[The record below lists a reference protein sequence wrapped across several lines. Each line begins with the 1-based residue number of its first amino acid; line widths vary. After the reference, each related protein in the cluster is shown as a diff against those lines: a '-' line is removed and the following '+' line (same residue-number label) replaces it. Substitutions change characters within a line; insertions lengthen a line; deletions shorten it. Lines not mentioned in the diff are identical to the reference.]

1 MTKIKEVDIIKT
13 CWTGSGN
20 LVSHCFH
27 TLPVILH
34 SLHCRL
40 VAIAREDTTR
50 CFPSRT
56 VPKVS
61 FCHSGTS
68 LFSVERKKKGT
79 NYRETFHPFCILS
92 HFILF
97 FYFPF
102 FLMSYVYSCLLFD
115 PVISQRQKRQEKI
128 IKCLLP
134 PLLWKHC
141 LQERKGKMYLQ
152 RNLSVEYFSC
162 MESFFYLRQQKYLP
176 IKVTAVQPKVM
187 EPHIKRF

>member
-1 MTKIKEVDIIKT
+1 MVNQYCELWESAPLLHPPNFIKKNHSNSSRLEVDFYMKTSSLSEDMTKIKEVDIIKT

-92 HFILF
+92 HFVLF

-102 FLMSYVYSCLLFD
+102 FLMSILAFYL
-115 PVISQRQKRQEKI
+115 I
-128 IKCLLP
+128 
-134 PLLWKHC
+134 LWFHKG
-141 LQERKGKMYLQ
+141 RKGK
-152 RNLSVEYFSC
+152 R
-162 MESFFYLRQQKYLP
+162 K
-176 IKVTAVQPKVM
+176 
-187 EPHIKRF
+187 